1 MIELVF
7 QGRGGHGAVMAAEVL
22 AIAAYKSG
30 MHSQAFPFF
39 GGERR
44 GAPVRSFVRIDSSP
58 IMLHSQIYKPDIL
71 VVLDSELMHI
81 AKNEVPVSNIKP
93 NGLLLINESSKENVE
108 KDLQG
113 LEVSNAK
120 IAFVDATK
128 IATDLGLV
136 VAGWPVINT
145 AMLGALV
152 KASSLLPFEKLVEAI
167 KEYWPGEIGDKNA
180 EAANRGSELVNFL
193 GDTGGGS
200 K

>member
-22 AIAAYKSG
+22 AIAAYDAG
-30 MHSQAFPFF
+30 MYSQAFPFF

-58 IMLHSQIYKPDIL
+58 IVLHSQIYKPDIL

-81 AKNEVPVSNIKP
+81 AKNEVPAGNIKP
-93 NGLLLINESSKENVE
+93 NGLLLLNEASKEDAE
-108 KDLQG
+108 KDLEG
-113 LEVSNAK
+113 LGISGIKV
-120 IAFVDATK
+120 AFVDATK
-128 IATDLGLV
+128 IATDLNLV

-152 KASSLLPFEKLVEAI
+152 KASAILPFEKLVAAI
-167 KEYWPGEIGDKNA
+167 RQYWPGEVGEKNV
-180 EAANRGSELVNFL
+180 EAAKKGYELVSFL
-193 GDTGGGS
+193 GD
-200 K
+200 